1 MSELSPSKGTNEWGG
16 IRPNPKKAAPAGT
29 VRPLTDRQKRAAY
42 MRACGDS
49 WDQISKKIECTVRTL
64 ENWRKHPAWDQYLE
78 AKKEEW
84 VQEYELTFSRLMP
97 KAAQRHT
104 ELLDSESEAI
114 KMRAVDSAHA
124 NHVRCVREKE
134 VKSEVE
140 ELKDMVKLLLE
151 QLAQERAAR

>member
-1 MSELSPSKGTNEWGG
+1 LFGPSPLAAKDKPFKKRQLKAVDLRAEGYSYDSIAQILEVTPKTIYQWKKNPEW
-16 IRPNPKKAAPAGT
+16 
-29 VRPLTDRQKRAAY
+29 DRLLKERQ
-42 MRACGDS
+42 DS
-49 WDQISKKIECTVRTL
+49 WVE
-64 ENWRKHPAWDQYLE
+64 
-78 AKKEEW
+78 
-84 VQEYELTFSRLMP
+84 EYENTFSRLMP

-140 ELKDMVKLLLE
+140 ELKDMVRLLLE
-151 QLAQERAAR
+151 QLAQERAAK